1 MKNIVKLALIF
12 LLLTSLLSGCASSAT
27 TKENTNR
34 LQEIQDRGYIEVV
47 TEPAFAPFEF
57 IDPSKDGDEKYIG
70 ADIELAKYIADKLEV
85 ELRII
90 PLEFGAVLSSI
101 SEGKYDLAISALAYT
116 PARAQAMNMS
126 KGYYFS
132 EDSPG
137 YGLLIRGEDE
147 EIIRGPEDVKDK
159 VMVAQSGSLQEVFVN
174 EQITQYKDFKRVSA
188 TTDGFLMVQENKAD
202 VCAVS
207 ISMAQLYIN
216 ANPNAD
222 LKIIEDFNFI
232 VDPKTDGTRVGMPL
246 GEDELEEEINMI
258 IDQVLNDGSFEKWHK
273 EYTKYAESLG
283 L

>member
-34 LQEIQDRGYIEVV
+34 LREIQDRGYIEVV

>member
-1 MKNIVKLALIF
+1 MKNVKLTLIF
-12 LLLTSLLSGCASSAT
+12 LLLTGLLSGCASSAT
-27 TKENTNR
+27 SKEDTNR
-34 LQEIQDRGYIEVV
+34 LQDIKERGYIEVV
-47 TEPAFAPFEF
+47 TEPHFAPFEF

-101 SEGKYDLAISALAYT
+101 SEGKYDLAISALGYT
-116 PARAQAMNMS
+116 PARAEAMNMS

-132 EDSPG
+132 VDSPG
-137 YGLLIRGEDE
+137 YGLLIRQEDE
-147 EIIRGPEDVKDK
+147 EIITSAEDISDK
-159 VMVAQSGSLQEVFVN
+159 VMVAQSGSLQEMFVN
-174 EQITQYKDFKRVSA
+174 DQVPKYKEFKRVSA

-216 ANPNAD
+216 ANPNAG
-222 LKIIEDFNFI
+222 LKIVEDFNFI
-232 VDPKTDGTRVGMPL
+232 VDPETDGTRIGMPL
-246 GEDELEEEINMI
+246 GEDDLREEIDKI
-258 IDQVLNDGSFEKWHK
+258 IDEVVNDGSFEKWHK
-273 EYTKYAESLG
+273 EYTKYAENLG